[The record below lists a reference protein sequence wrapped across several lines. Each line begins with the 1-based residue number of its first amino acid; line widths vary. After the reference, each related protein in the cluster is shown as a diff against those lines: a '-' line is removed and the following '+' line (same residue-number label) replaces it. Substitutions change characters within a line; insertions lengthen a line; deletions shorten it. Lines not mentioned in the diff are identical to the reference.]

1 MPDHVHLLLD
11 VNPRV
16 GIYRVVSDIKGYS
29 SKELREEFDT
39 LKSKLPTLWTRSRFI
54 PSVGA
59 VTLDAVKKYI
69 ENQKGK

>member
-16 GIYRVVSDIKGYS
+16 GIYRVVSNIKGYS

-39 LKSKLPTLWTRSRFI
+39 LKSKLPTLGSI
-54 PSVGA
+54 
-59 VTLDAVKKYI
+59 
-69 ENQKGK
+69 